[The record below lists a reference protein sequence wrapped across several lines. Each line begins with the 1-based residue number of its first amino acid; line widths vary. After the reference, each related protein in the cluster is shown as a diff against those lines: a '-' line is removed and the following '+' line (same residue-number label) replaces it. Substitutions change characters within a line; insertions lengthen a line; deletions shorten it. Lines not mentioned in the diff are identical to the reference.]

1 MKAKID
7 IISQPYDAEHFIVF
21 FSKNGRDMGFKFLIC
36 EFNREMEYLLYNCKV
51 ETNNGKT
58 GFIFPNSTSIEDVIF
73 EAERFIAKY
82 QLND

>member
-1 MKAKID
+1 
-7 IISQPYDAEHFIVF
+7 
-21 FSKNGRDMGFKFLIC
+21 MGFKFLIC